1 MTFGSCRNLPFGGGA
16 KRPRQMGQSVCLQ
29 GRKRAESPPTFI
41 RGKRLKNQKE
51 EGLRILKMR
60 VRELFMHEEGIST
73 PCTCHKGR
81 QPLIECARHDFKTM
95 YFPLFYVFYA
105 FSLFIFYYPFLAFYV
120 FYFFGLFMLFTFLG
134 FLCFLLFWGRQG
146 YFPRSYISSGSMRNS
161 NLRSSLSLKVCV
173 FDWFY
178 VFLKDWF

>member
-1 MTFGSCRNLPFGGGA
+1 MVHLP
-16 KRPRQMGQSVCLQ
+16 
-29 GRKRAESPPTFI
+29 RKENAWSRHQHLFEENI
-41 RGKRLKNQKE
+41 GKNKMEKVK
-51 EGLRILKMR
+51 GLRILKMR

-146 YFPRSYISSGSMRNS
+146 YFPRSY
-161 NLRSSLSLKVCV
+161 
-173 FDWFY
+173 
-178 VFLKDWF
+178 VFLNCDEEIRPT

>member
-1 MTFGSCRNLPFGGGA
+1 ME
-16 KRPRQMGQSVCLQ
+16 KV
-29 GRKRAESPPTFI
+29 K
-41 RGKRLKNQKE
+41 
-51 EGLRILKMR
+51 GLRILKMR

-146 YFPRSYISSGSMRNS
+146 YF
-161 NLRSSLSLKVCV
+161 LSLFIAEATQQKDLQQNLLRLLLMLNCMISLYNAYHVSTLLKL
-173 FDWFY
+173 FI
-178 VFLKDWF
+178 FLDVLNK